1 MGGWRKY
8 LELQLQAK
16 SGLNSALVVGA
27 LIGLLSA
34 AVTFVFLLVAAFVW
48 LARRFDPLVAGLVL
62 GGIFLLITIF
72 AVGYALWSQRRT
84 AQRARLALASRRSAS
99 WLDPKL
105 LAGALEVSRT
115 IGLRK
120 MIPLLAIGVL
130 AAGAAMQLGGR
141 ERPDLQQG
149 RVSACLR

>member
-27 LIGLLSA
+27 LIGLVSA

-48 LARRFDPLVAGLVL
+48 LARRFDPLVDSLVL

-72 AVGYALWSQRRT
+72 ALGYALWSQRRT

-130 AAGAAMQLGGR
+130 AAGAAIQLGGR
-141 ERPDLQQG
+141 ERPDFQ
-149 RVSACLR
+149 

>member
-27 LIGLLSA
+27 LIGLVSA

-105 LAGALEVSRT
+105 LAGALEVSRA

-141 ERPDLQQG
+141 ERPDLQ
-149 RVSACLR
+149 

>member
-16 SGLNSALVVGA
+16 SGLSSALVVGA
-27 LIGLLSA
+27 LIGLISA
-34 AVTFVFLLVAAFVW
+34 GVTFVFLLVAAFVW
-48 LARRFDPLVAGLVL
+48 LARRYDPLIAGLGL

-72 AVGYALWSQRRT
+72 ALSYALWSQRRT
-84 AQRARLALASRRSAS
+84 AQRAKLALVSRQRTS

-105 LAGALEVSRT
+105 LAGALEVSRVV
-115 IGLRK
+115 GSRK

-130 AAGAAMQLGGR
+130 AAGAAMQFGGR
-141 ERPDLQQG
+141 ERADLQ
-149 RVSACLR
+149 

>member
-72 AVGYALWSQRRT
+72 ALGYALWSQRRT
-84 AQRARLALASRRSAS
+84 AQRARLALASRRSVS

-105 LAGALEVSRT
+105 LTGALEVSRT

-141 ERPDLQQG
+141 ERPDLQ
-149 RVSACLR
+149 

>member
-16 SGLNSALVVGA
+16 SGLSSALVVGV
-27 LIGLLSA
+27 LIGLVSA
-34 AVTFVFLLVAAFVW
+34 AVTFVFLLVAAFLW
-48 LARRFDPLVAGLVL
+48 LARKYDPLMAGLGL

-72 AVGYALWSQRRT
+72 ALGYALLSQRRT
-84 AQRARLALASRRSAS
+84 AERARLALASRRATS

-105 LAGALEVSRT
+105 LAGALELSRA

-120 MIPLLAIGVL
+120 LIPRLAIGVL
-130 AAGAAMQLGGR
+130 AAGAAMKLGGR
-141 ERPDLQQG
+141 ERPDFQ
-149 RVSACLR
+149 

>member
-115 IGLRK
+115 IGFRK

-141 ERPDLQQG
+141 ERPISSRG
-149 RVSACLR
+149 E

>member
-27 LIGLLSA
+27 LIGLISA
-34 AVTFVFLLVAAFVW
+34 GVTFVFLLVAAFVW

-72 AVGYALWSQRRT
+72 ALGYALWSQRRT

-105 LAGALEVSRT
+105 LAGALEVSRA

-141 ERPDLQQG
+141 ERPDLQ
-149 RVSACLR
+149 

>member
-1 MGGWRKY
+1 MIGWRKY

-16 SGLNSALVVGA
+16 SGLSSALVVGA

-34 AVTFVFLLVAAFVW
+34 GITFVFLLVAAFVW

-141 ERPDLQQG
+141 ERPDLQ
-149 RVSACLR
+149 

>member
-27 LIGLLSA
+27 LIGLVSA

-72 AVGYALWSQRRT
+72 ALGYAFWSQRRT
-84 AQRARLALASRRSAS
+84 AQRAELALASRRGTS

-105 LAGALEVSRT
+105 LAGALQVSRA

-141 ERPDLQQG
+141 ERPDLQ
-149 RVSACLR
+149 

>member
-27 LIGLLSA
+27 LIGLVSA

-72 AVGYALWSQRRT
+72 ALGYALWSQRRT

-130 AAGAAMQLGGR
+130 AAGAAMQFGGR
-141 ERPDLQQG
+141 QRADLE
-149 RVSACLR
+149 

>member
-8 LELQLQAK
+8 LELRLQAK
-16 SGLNSALVVGA
+16 SGLSSALVLGA
-27 LIGLLSA
+27 LLGLVSA
-34 AVTFVFLLVAAFVW
+34 GVTSAFLLVAAFVW
-48 LARRFDPLVAGLVL
+48 FARKYDALIAGLAL
-62 GGIFLLITIF
+62 GGIFLLITIV
-72 AVGYALWSQRRT
+72 ALGYAFWSQRRT
-84 AQRARLALASRRSAS
+84 AERARVALASRRSTS

-130 AAGAAMQLGGR
+130 AAGAAMQFTGR
-141 ERPDLQQG
+141 ERPDLQ
-149 RVSACLR
+149 

>member
-27 LIGLLSA
+27 LIGLVSA

-72 AVGYALWSQRRT
+72 ALGYALWSQRRT
-84 AQRARLALASRRSAS
+84 AQRAKLALVSRQRTS

-141 ERPDLQQG
+141 ERPDLQ
-149 RVSACLR
+149 

>member
-34 AVTFVFLLVAAFVW
+34 AVTFVFLLVAAFIW
-48 LARRFDPLVAGLVL
+48 LARKYDPLIAGLAL
-62 GGIFLLITIF
+62 GGIFLLITIL
-72 AVGYALWSQRRT
+72 ALGYALWSQRRT
-84 AQRARLALASRRSAS
+84 AQRARLALVSRRSTS

-105 LAGALEVSRT
+105 LAGALQVSRA

-141 ERPDLQQG
+141 ERPDPPVG
-149 RVSACLR
+149 AV

>member
-62 GGIFLLITIF
+62 GGIFLPITIF

-141 ERPDLQQG
+141 ERPDLQ
-149 RVSACLR
+149 

>member
-27 LIGLLSA
+27 LIGLVSA

-72 AVGYALWSQRRT
+72 ALGYALWSQRRT

-105 LAGALEVSRT
+105 LAGALQVSRA

-141 ERPDLQQG
+141 ERPDLQ
-149 RVSACLR
+149 

>member
-27 LIGLLSA
+27 LIGLVSA

-84 AQRARLALASRRSAS
+84 AQRARLALASRRSTS

-105 LAGALEVSRT
+105 LAGALQVSRA

-141 ERPDLQQG
+141 ERPDLQ
-149 RVSACLR
+149 

>member
-16 SGLNSALVVGA
+16 SGLSSALVVGA
-27 LIGLLSA
+27 LIGLASA
-34 AVTFVFLLVAAFVW
+34 AVTFIFLLVAAFVW
-48 LARRFDPLVAGLVL
+48 LARRYDPLIAGLGL

-72 AVGYALWSQRRT
+72 ALGYARWSRRRT
-84 AQRARLALASRRSAS
+84 AQRAKLALALRRGTS

-105 LAGALEVSRT
+105 LAGAVEVSRI

-120 MIPLLAIGVL
+120 MIPLLAIGAL

-141 ERPDLQQG
+141 ERPDLQ
-149 RVSACLR
+149 

>member
-105 LAGALEVSRT
+105 LAGALEVSRA

-141 ERPDLQQG
+141 ERPDLQ
-149 RVSACLR
+149 

>member
-141 ERPDLQQG
+141 ERPDLQ
-149 RVSACLR
+149 

>member
-16 SGLNSALVVGA
+16 SGLSSALVVGA
-27 LIGLLSA
+27 LISLVSA

-48 LARRFDPLVAGLVL
+48 LARRYDPLIAGLGL

-72 AVGYALWSQRRT
+72 ALGYALWSQRRT
-84 AQRARLALASRRSAS
+84 AQRAKLALASRRGTS
-99 WLDPKL
+99 WLNPKL
-105 LAGALEVSRT
+105 LAGAFEVSRT
-115 IGLRK
+115 IGFRK

-130 AAGAAMQLGGR
+130 AAGAAMQFGGR
-141 ERPDLQQG
+141 ERADLQ
-149 RVSACLR
+149 

>member
-72 AVGYALWSQRRT
+72 ALGYALWSQRRT

-105 LAGALEVSRT
+105 LAGALEVSRA

-141 ERPDLQQG
+141 ERPDLQ
-149 RVSACLR
+149 

>member
-130 AAGAAMQLGGR
+130 AAGAAIQLGGR
-141 ERPDLQQG
+141 ERPDFQ
-149 RVSACLR
+149 

>member
-27 LIGLLSA
+27 LIGLVSA

-105 LAGALEVSRT
+105 LAGALQVSRA

-141 ERPDLQQG
+141 ERPDLQ
-149 RVSACLR
+149 